1 MNEVLFKTLI
11 LIRCIFPPIIF
22 SVFHPFIAM
31 MLDEFVLDGLISPHH
46 FFIGSIP
53 EHIKGRHKLK
63 YDLFLDSWGFL
74 TGLLPVLYKG
84 HKFYYVFEKYRILIL
99 YLFIW
104 KIIGSILVYK
114 YKDYR
119 FTLVFQNFFLAVYLS
134 VGFCDYFNIDS
145 LLRGRIMA
153 MFIVMFILREF
164 YLVNVNKTL

>member
-1 MNEVLFKTLI
+1 MNDVLFKTLI

-22 SVFHPFIAM
+22 TVFHPFIAM
-31 MLDEFVLDGLISPHH
+31 VLDEFVLDGIVSPHH

-74 TGLLPVLYKG
+74 NALLPVLYKG
-84 HKFYYVFEKYRILIL
+84 HKFYYVFEKYRTLIL
-99 YLFIW
+99 YLFVW
-104 KIIGSILVYK
+104 KMIGSILVYK

-145 LLRGRIMA
+145 SLRSRIMA
-153 MFIVMFILREF
+153 VFIVMFILREF
-164 YLVNVNKTL
+164 YLVSVNKTM

>member
-1 MNEVLFKTLI
+1 MLFKTLI

-31 MLDEFVLDGLISPHH
+31 VLNEFVLDGLISPHH

-53 EHIKGRHKLK
+53 EHIKGHHKLK

-84 HKFYYVFEKYRILIL
+84 NKFYHVFEKYRILVL
-99 YLFIW
+99 SLFVW
-104 KIIGSILVYK
+104 KIIGSILVYV

-119 FTLVFQNFFLAVYLS
+119 FNLVFQNFFIAVYLS
-134 VGFCDYFNIDS
+134 VGFCDYFNINS
-145 LLRGRIMA
+145 LLRGRIIA
-153 MFIVMFILREF
+153 VFIVMSILRGV
-164 YLVNVNKTL
+164 YIVSLNKTL

>member
-11 LIRCIFPPIIF
+11 LIRCIFQPIIF

-31 MLDEFVLDGLISPHH
+31 VLNEFVLDGLISPHH

-53 EHIKGRHKLK
+53 EHIKGHHKLK

-84 HKFYYVFEKYRILIL
+84 NKFYHVFEKYRILVL
-99 YLFIW
+99 SLFVW
-104 KIIGSILVYK
+104 KIIGSILVYI

-119 FTLVFQNFFLAVYLS
+119 FNLVFQNFFIAVYLS
-134 VGFCDYFNIDS
+134 VGFCDYFNINS

-153 MFIVMFILREF
+153 VFIVMSIIREV
-164 YLVNVNKTL
+164 YIVSLNKTL